1 MKKIGNALEVIVFI
15 VFVFVGC
22 SLDSMSIPE
31 AVLAFFALYL
41 LFTVV
46 VLLNND
52 LDGWMYERERF

>member
-22 SLDSMSIPE
+22 SLDSMTIPE
-31 AVLAFFALYL
+31 AVLAFLALYL

-46 VLLNND
+46 VLLNHD
-52 LDGWMYERERF
+52 F